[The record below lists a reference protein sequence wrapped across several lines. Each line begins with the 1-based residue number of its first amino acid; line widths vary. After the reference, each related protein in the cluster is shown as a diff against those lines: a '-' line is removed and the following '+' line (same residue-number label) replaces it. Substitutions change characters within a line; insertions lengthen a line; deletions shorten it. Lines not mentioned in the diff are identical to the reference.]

1 MIYKVTDNQEIIE
14 TLERY
19 RKQQSTDIHILCELA
34 QIDRATY
41 YRALQGKQL
50 SILSLLRLCNALG
63 VTLMM
68 TQSPTYYEN
77 K

>member
-1 MIYKVTDNQEIIE
+1 MIYKVTSQQDIIAI
-14 TLERY
+14 LERY
-19 RKQQSTDIHILCELA
+19 RNAQSTEISTLCELS

-50 SILSLLRLCNALG
+50 SLLSLLRICNALG
-63 VTLMM
+63 VSLMM